1 MTLLC
6 RLKCCNRIKVQ
17 DQKLLSSIRIT
28 NDEDGWFQV
37 VLTFLELDL
46 NKEVFQLWRHH
57 IKLSLFRTDLSYM
70 EVNMGDITC
79 INILS
84 LC

>member
-1 MTLLC
+1 MLLC
-6 RLKCCNRIKVQ
+6 RLKCYNRVQVQ

-28 NDEDGWFQV
+28 SDEDGWFQV

-46 NKEVFQLWRHH
+46 NKEVFQLWRHR

-70 EVNMGDITC
+70 EVNMEDITC

-84 LC
+84 LY

>member
-1 MTLLC
+1 MMLLC
-6 RLKCCNRIKVQ
+6 RLKCCNKVQVQ

-28 NDEDGWFQV
+28 SDEDGWFQV
-37 VLTFLELDL
+37 VLTLELNL

-57 IKLSLFRTDLSYM
+57 IKLSLFRTDLSYR
-70 EVNMGDITC
+70 EVNMEDITC

-84 LC
+84 LY

>member
-1 MTLLC
+1 MLLC
-6 RLKCCNRIKVQ
+6 RLKCYNRVQVQ

-37 VLTFLELDL
+37 ALTFLELDL

-57 IKLSLFRTDLSYM
+57 TKLSLFRTDLSCM